1 VHAKYSCSS
10 YYQSKLARARI
21 TPFSTSVNCSAR
33 TQDTR
38 TPQYLK
44 AAMFHSALMQ
54 TLYPKIVDT
63 WTKCSRIVTERFGLE
78 PIPEPTAVHHISAS
92 KAQRFGG
99 YYDSLNRRLYLT
111 SDCLEG
117 RISLLGVVFREFLFT
132 ALPLEICQEARLD
145 LSHEFAFQ
153 NLEKT
158 EKIHWANEWRLLP
171 VFRLRVN
178 LSHHSYRLMNWIR
191 SLGGEKELDLILH
204 ELLCMAKYGKSLSFI
219 EYVEY
224 MVQRAQN
231 IELALT
237 HAEIKILTEILND
250 ENVRYKTIAQNI
262 GFSESWVS
270 TRINR
275 LKQKYV
281 LMELTATPFSK
292 IGIRTFHVLLA
303 GPSWSDPT
311 PLVTDCPFLYNVQ
324 PILSGPWQVLARLAV
339 PDNSKNIES
348 LNKMASILNNN
359 GYAVDVA
366 ETHSAGMSNS
376 FYHYNMKSHKWEI
389 PWIAMEGWG
398 HRIREESLDDVV
410 DCIDFPSKTTDAYL
424 DSTDIQILGHIHDG
438 ITSIRALRTN
448 LSIGQNKLVR
458 RIKRLRDED
467 LIRRVW
473 SVFNIGL
480 VERVSLRATDKRT
493 ASILDVWARD
503 LPRAYLHYAQKRT
516 LLMITELPAGGSAK
530 MMSVLRS
537 LKWPVT
543 ISPLGS
549 GVWGQWDFP
558 SRHWSAEKQCWQ
570 SPQHEIDSWLNRLA
584 IECEVPA
591 QEQSIPRQKQDPYT
605 RKTRSSH

>member
-1 VHAKYSCSS
+1 
-10 YYQSKLARARI
+10 
-21 TPFSTSVNCSAR
+21 
-33 TQDTR
+33 
-38 TPQYLK
+38 
-44 AAMFHSALMQ
+44 MQ
-54 TLYPKIVDT
+54 TLCSKIAED
-63 WTKCSRIVTERFGLE
+63 WTKCSRNITERFGLE
-78 PIPEPTAVHHISAS
+78 TPSAPTAVHTISTS
-92 KAQRFGG
+92 KSQRFGG
-99 YYDSLNRRLYLT
+99 YYDAQSKQFSLT
-111 SDCLEG
+111 QDSLEG
-117 RISLLGVVFREFLFT
+117 NVPLLGIVFRECLFS
-132 ALPLEICQEARLD
+132 ALPDDICPEARQDFSL
-145 LSHEFAFQ
+145 EFALQ
-153 NLEKT
+153 NLQKAEKT
-158 EKIHWANEWRLLP
+158 NWINAWRSLPILRIRANL
-171 VFRLRVN
+171 
-178 LSHHSYRLMNWIR
+178 HYDSYRLMDWIR
-191 SLGGEKELDLILH
+191 SLGGDKELDLILH
-204 ELLCMAKYGKSLSFI
+204 ELVCMAKYGKSLSFI

-224 MVQRAQN
+224 IVQRTQN
-231 IELALT
+231 IEVALS
-237 HAEIKILTEILND
+237 HAEIKILTGILND
-250 ENVRYKTIAQNI
+250 ENVRYKSIARNT
-262 GFSESWVS
+262 GYSESWIS

-292 IGIRTFHVLLA
+292 IGIRTYHVLLA

-311 PLVTDCPFLYNVQ
+311 PLITDCPFLYNVQ

-359 GYAVDVA
+359 GYAVDIA

-398 HRIREESLDDVV
+398 HRIKEESLDKVV
-410 DCIDFPSKTTDAYL
+410 DCIDFPSKATDTYL
-424 DSTDIQILGHIHDG
+424 DSLDIQILGHIHDG
-438 ITSIRALRTN
+438 ITSTRALRTN

-493 ASILDVWARD
+493 ASILDAWARD
-503 LPRAYLHYAQKRT
+503 LPRVYLHYAQKRT

-530 MMSVLRS
+530 MMTVLRS

-543 ISPLGS
+543 ISSLGS

-558 SRHWSAEKQCWQ
+558 SHHWSTEKQCWQ

-584 IECEVPA
+584 IECEAPA
-591 QEQSIPRQKQDPYT
+591 QEQSIQRQEKDLHT
-605 RKTRSSH
+605 RDTRSFWS